1 MTRDPP
7 ANQEEKS
14 MPRTISQEP
23 ATDDLKKLFEYIFPD
38 IPTVVRKVCVNLG
51 RDPDRMDVDEF
62 AQRIRVL
69 LWKND
74 YRVLRLFKHE
84 SSLET
89 WLFTIAERKILRWL
103 REQGCIKDLEDKAPD
118 SFIVQQDQEERL
130 LRKERRKI
138 LQSASFK
145 LPRREQKLLG
155 LWRQEWSR
163 EETAEEMGIRKESGA
178 LEKVDLI
185 KMLQRIIREDYAI

>member
-1 MTRDPP
+1 
-7 ANQEEKS
+7 
-14 MPRTISQEP
+14 MPYTISQEP
-23 ATDDLKKLFEYIFPD
+23 ANDDLKKLFERIFPD
-38 IPTVVRKVCVNLG
+38 IPSVIREVCVSLG
-51 RDPDRMDVDEF
+51 RDPDRTDVEEF

-84 SSLET
+84 SSLEA
-89 WLFTIAERKILRWL
+89 WLITIVKRKITRWL
-103 REQGCIKDLEDKAPD
+103 REQDSIKDLEDKAPD
-118 SFIVQQDQEERL
+118 SYIVQQDQEERL

-138 LQSASFK
+138 LQLASSK

-155 LWRQEWSR
+155 LWRQERGR
-163 EETAEEMGIRKESGA
+163 EETAEEIEIRKESVP